1 MIKTNNVWNKQK
13 QQRYI
18 NEGRGKGDFE
28 SYKPWL
34 TAQDFSY
41 SGRTSKILGNK
52 INRVHHFFND
62 LEKQCFFLWE
72 WDQRIIDVKEYYPLL
87 DLYDIVDMD
96 DINTNAFKDKYT
108 NEPYV
113 LTTTFLVI
121 MRTIGGGIDCF
132 ARSVN
137 YKLDLEKSAT
147 IEKLELERRYW
158 EAQGISWALV
168 TEDDIPK
175 EKANNIQWFH
185 GIINEYKNYDMDEES
200 VIRLCGEFLDYANS
214 SNLSIIK
221 LAKDFE
227 MKNSLKE
234 GTGIFIF
241 KYLLAARVVEID
253 MNKSIDL
260 NFTFSEITK

>member
-96 DINTNAFKDKYT
+96 DINT